1 MVFYRFYRGRRKPH
15 RCAQVLTMPTYSM
28 KFKIQKQ
35 LEHMHDLV
43 SLNDE
48 TCIDNLRM
56 SRNALGRLCYKLENV
71 GGLENT
77 KNVTV
82 SEQVAIFLTVLAH
95 HKKNCIVK
103 HDFKR
108 SGYTI
113 SKHFNSVLSAL
124 LKLYNLFL
132 VKPTPIEDDTT
143 NERWKWFKGCLG
155 ALDVTDIPLRVA
167 KTDKPRYRNRKGD
180 VSVNVLVVCDINM
193 NYVYMLCGWEGFA
206 ADSRVL
212 RDAITRENDFRI
224 PDDIYMWVDGQYC
237 AVQNRIIMA
246 CALPH
251 NFIRIEMPVDP
262 LEAEFP
268 KVDDE
273 ISDDHNSTFIDQ
285 VEPSQHWSNWRESL
299 ATNMFD
305 EWRGTL
311 MAASSGRIRGG
322 AANLGNGK
330 STRRCWTPDEE
341 KVLANALKDLLA
353 RGYKADNGFKSGY
366 QMLLEQAMVQAFP
379 ETNIRADPHINSRI
393 TVWRKNYATIS
404 TLQSRSGFGWNDA
417 INRITVESEDAW
429 NNFVKTDSK
438 ARNMRYK
445 TWPLYKDWVEIFGK
459 DRATSEGAKGF
470 ADVRGLKILQ
480 MLFKSNNP
488 QVDECQSMSFSNANH
503 GGSNKSSDKRKRK
516 VVDEN
521 DDRFIDPM
529 TSFCDKTN
537 ERLGDI
543 SRRIGF
549 EHDASLSRKVVY
561 EALGDLG
568 SSLDMEGMI
577 LVSHLIVNN
586 TKNMDLFFNLPIDGR
601 KTMVHMI
608 LEGKFPGMGG
618 Y

>member
-1 MVFYRFYRGRRKPH
+1 
-15 RCAQVLTMPTYSM
+15 MPTYSM

-43 SLNDE
+43 SFDDE

-56 SRNALGRLCYKLENV
+56 SRNAFGHLCYILANG

-82 SEQVAIFLTVLAH
+82 SEQVAIFLIVLAH

-124 LKLYNLFL
+124 LKLHNLFL

-155 ALDVTDIPLRVA
+155 ALDDTYIPFYHTTAYSKIHVLGLQWLRHQA
-167 KTDKPRYRNRKGD
+167 G
-180 VSVNVLVVCDINM
+180 S
-193 NYVYMLCGWEGFA
+193 E
-206 ADSRVL
+206 
-212 RDAITRENDFRI
+212 
-224 PDDIYMWVDGQYC
+224 
-237 AVQNRIIMA
+237 
-246 CALPH
+246 
-251 NFIRIEMPVDP
+251 
-262 LEAEFP
+262 
-268 KVDDE
+268 
-273 ISDDHNSTFIDQ
+273 
-285 VEPSQHWSNWRESL
+285 
-299 ATNMFD
+299 
-305 EWRGTL
+305 
-311 MAASSGRIRGG
+311 
-322 AANLGNGK
+322 
-330 STRRCWTPDEE
+330 
-341 KVLANALKDLLA
+341 DLLA

-366 QMLLEQAMVQAFP
+366 QMLLEQAM
-379 ETNIRADPHINSRI
+379 
-393 TVWRKNYATIS
+393 
-404 TLQSRSGFGWNDA
+404 SRSGFGWNDA
-417 INRITVESEDAW
+417 TNMITVESEDAW
-429 NNFVKTDSK
+429 NNFVKTDSN

-459 DRATSEGAKGF
+459 DSATGEGAE
-470 ADVRGLKILQ
+470 AILK
-480 MLFKSNNP
+480 
-488 QVDECQSMSFSNANH
+488 SMNANY
-503 GGSNKSSDKRKRK
+503 GGSNKSLDKRKRK

-549 EHDASLSRKVVY
+549 EHDASLSRKAVY

-568 SSLDMEGMI
+568 SSLDMEGKI

-586 TKNMDLFFNLPIDGR
+586 TKNMDLFFSLPNDGR

-608 LEGKFPGMGG
+608 LEGKFSGMGG